1 MAEKKFDL
9 EKLTRELEEAR
20 KDMIELLGKCIN
32 NADKILIKMSNRGR
46 DYESYPLAVFGLG
59 KELFMIEAKAIAG
72 KQRLEMVAEQL
83 KNAPRQPCEAC
94 REPSTTPIV

>member
-20 KDMIELLGKCIN
+20 KDMIELLGKCIKD
-32 NADKILIKMSNRGR
+32 ADNILSTFGRGQS
-46 DYESYPLAVFGLG
+46 YESYPLAVFGLG

-72 KQRLEMVAEQL
+72 KQRLKMVAEQL